1 MGEGKHQNDAA
12 PTTIA
17 ASVSE
22 ITAWGR
28 FMSALRGAR
37 LWKPAPE
44 TREWPNFWM

>member
-22 ITAWGR
+22 ITA
-28 FMSALRGAR
+28 
-37 LWKPAPE
+37 
-44 TREWPNFWM
+44 